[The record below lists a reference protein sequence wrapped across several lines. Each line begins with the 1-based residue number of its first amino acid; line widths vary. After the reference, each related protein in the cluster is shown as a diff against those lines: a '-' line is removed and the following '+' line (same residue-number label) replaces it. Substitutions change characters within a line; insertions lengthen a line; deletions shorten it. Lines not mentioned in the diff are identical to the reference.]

1 MMNLTDS
8 RIQLTTLRSKPKY
21 TAQFSSASAHLMGRC
36 SYQLAEHVARAAKPV
51 TNAARLSRAR
61 QKKQRSQSQQEA
73 PLRGQGHRSSAS
85 IAACC

>member
-8 RIQLTTLRSKPKY
+8 HIQLTTLRSKPKY
-21 TAQFSSASAHLMGRC
+21 TAQLISWDDAPTSS
-36 SYQLAEHVARAAKPV
+36 AEHVARAAKPV

-61 QKKQRSQSQQEA
+61 QNKQRSQSQQEA
-73 PLRGQGHRSSAS
+73 PQRGQGHRSSAS